1 MIIYLDTS
9 VWVKLYVRET
19 GSKELRV
26 HTTKAEVM
34 AVFCFAVFDQRLRA
48 AAERAALVVA
58 PCMAAL
64 KNAHGRVWTRCSG
77 DNAT

>member
-9 VWVKLYVRET
+9 AWVKLYVRET

-34 AVFCFAVFDQRLRA
+34 AAFCFAAFDQRLRA
-48 AAERAALVVA
+48 AVERA
-58 PCMAAL
+58 
-64 KNAHGRVWTRCSG
+64 GRVVVP
-77 DNAT
+77 